1 LSISYPIKLKGDLRQ
16 TMLRTLRKN
25 MKFIIIL
32 MVAFFGI
39 SIFYGLGRYRSSGGG
54 KRTYYI
60 AEVNESGIA
69 SDQLQN
75 AFLNAISRYDDTTL
89 SSLDQ
94 SAIVSFKKNIL
105 DQLINYELFYQ
116 QAQKEKVKISNDEI
130 NLEIDKIKDNFS
142 SPEEFDEVLKA
153 NNITLVRLKEDI
165 KRQLMINSILEETRN
180 QVSISDEELLEYYN
194 ENKDSFLE
202 PEQVHARH
210 ILLETEEEANNLL
223 QQLKEGLTDFAEL
236 AKEKSIGPSAPSGG
250 DLGFFTRGQM
260 VKEFE
265 DAAFSLEPGK
275 ISGVV
280 QTQFGY
286 HIIKCE
292 EKKEEYSPTFEEA
305 KERIINIL
313 RSQREN
319 EAITAL
325 TSKLKEEANI
335 VINYDFDAEI
345 ESLKSSA
352 EESQT
357 PESTEQLTS
366 EEETVSE
373 EATETEEV
381 DDTSKDN

>member
-1 LSISYPIKLKGDLRQ
+1 
-16 TMLRTLRKN
+16 MLRILRKN

-32 MVAFFGI
+32 LVAFFGI
-39 SIFYGLGRYRSSGGG
+39 SIFYGLGQYRSSGGQ

-60 AEVNESGIA
+60 AEVNESGIT
-69 SDQLQN
+69 SDQLQS
-75 AFLNAISRYDDTTL
+75 AFLNAISRYDDKTL

-116 QAQKEKVKISNDEI
+116 QAQKEKIKISNDDI

-142 SPEEFDEVLKA
+142 SPEEFDEALKA

-180 QVSISDEELLEYYN
+180 QISITDEELLEYYN
-194 ENKDSFLE
+194 ENKESFLE

-210 ILLETEEEANNLL
+210 ILVETEEEANNLL
-223 QQLKEGLTDFAEL
+223 LQLKEGLTDFAEL

-250 DLGFFTRGQM
+250 DLGFFARGQM

-265 DAAFSLEPGK
+265 EAAFSLESGE
-275 ISGVV
+275 ISDVV
-280 QTQFGY
+280 QTEFGY

-305 KERIINIL
+305 KEKISNTL
-313 RSQREN
+313 KYQREN
-319 EAITAL
+319 EGISAL
-325 TSKLKEEANI
+325 ISKLREEAAI
-335 VINYDFDAEI
+335 VYNQDFDAEI
-345 ESLKSSA
+345 ESLKSS
-352 EESQT
+352 EEDSQAAD
-357 PESTEQLTS
+357 STEQGTS
-366 EEETVSE
+366 EETVLE
-373 EATETEEV
+373 GAAETEEAK
-381 DDTSKDN
+381 DTSKND

>member
-1 LSISYPIKLKGDLRQ
+1 
-16 TMLRTLRKN
+16 
-25 MKFIIIL
+25 

-39 SIFYGLGRYRSSGGG
+39 SIFYGLGRYRSSGDG

-60 AEVNESGIA
+60 AEVNESGIT

-75 AFLNAISRYDDTTL
+75 AFLNAISRYDDAVL

-116 QAQKEKVKISNDEI
+116 QAQKEKVKISDDEI

-142 SPEEFDEVLKA
+142 SPEEFNEALKA
-153 NNITLVRLKEDI
+153 NNITLVQLKDNI
-165 KRQLMINSILEETRN
+165 KRQLMINSILEEAN
-180 QVSISDEELLEYYN
+180 EE
-194 ENKDSFLE
+194 SFLE

-210 ILLETEEEANNLL
+210 ILVEIEEEANNLL
-223 QQLKEGLTDFAEL
+223 LQLKEGLTDFAEL

-250 DLGFFTRGQM
+250 DLGFFARGQM

-265 DAAFSLEPGK
+265 DAAFSLEPGE

-292 EKKEEYSPTFEEA
+292 ERKEEYSPTFEEA
-305 KERIINIL
+305 KDRISNTL

-319 EAITAL
+319 EVTTAL
-325 TSKLKEEANI
+325 ITKLKEEANI

-352 EESQT
+352 EETQPSD
-357 PESTEQLTS
+357 SSEQATS
-366 EEETVSE
+366 EETVLE
-373 EATETEEV
+373 EKTETEKV
-381 DDTSKDN
+381 NDTSRDN

>member
-1 LSISYPIKLKGDLRQ
+1 
-16 TMLRTLRKN
+16 

-265 DAAFSLEPGK
+265 YAAFSLEPGK

>member
-1 LSISYPIKLKGDLRQ
+1 
-16 TMLRTLRKN
+16 
-25 MKFIIIL
+25 

>member
-1 LSISYPIKLKGDLRQ
+1 
-16 TMLRTLRKN
+16 

-32 MVAFFGI
+32 LVAFFGI
-39 SIFYGLGRYRSSGGG
+39 SIFYGLGQYRSSQ

-60 AEVNESGIA
+60 AEVNDSGI
-69 SDQLQN
+69 SFDQLQS
-75 AFLNAISRYDDTTL
+75 AFLNAISRYDDAVL

-105 DQLINYELFYQ
+105 SQLIDYELLYQ
-116 QAQKEKVKISNDEI
+116 QAQKEKVKIPNDEI

-142 SPEEFDEVLKA
+142 TPEEFDEALKA
-153 NNITLVRLKEDI
+153 NNITLVQLKEDI

-180 QVSISDEELLEYYN
+180 QISISDEELLEYYN
-194 ENKDSFLE
+194 ENKESFHE

-210 ILLETEEEANNLL
+210 ILVETEEEANNLL
-223 QQLKEGLTDFAEL
+223 LLLKEGLTDFAEL
-236 AKEKSIGPSAPSGG
+236 AKEKSIGPSAPNGG

-265 DAAFSLEPGK
+265 DAAFSLEPGE

-286 HIIKCE
+286 HIIKFE

-305 KERIINIL
+305 KERISNTL
-313 RSQREN
+313 KYQKEN
-319 EAITAL
+319 EEISAL
-325 TSKLKEEANI
+325 LAKLREETVI
-335 VINYDFDAEI
+335 VYNYDFDAEI
-345 ESLKSSA
+345 ESLKSAA
-352 EESQT
+352 EEEQT
-357 PESTEQLTS
+357 SDSTEQVTS
-366 EEETVSE
+366 EETVLD

-381 DDTSKDN
+381 KDASKDN

>member
-1 LSISYPIKLKGDLRQ
+1 
-16 TMLRTLRKN
+16 MLRILRKK

-32 MVAFFGI
+32 LVAFFGI
-39 SIFYGLGRYRSSGGG
+39 SIFYGLGQYRSSSQ
-54 KRTYYI
+54 KQTYYI
-60 AEVNESGIA
+60 AEVNKSGIT
-69 SDQLQN
+69 SNQLQS
-75 AFLNAISRYDDTTL
+75 AFLNAISGYDDAVL

-105 DQLINYELFYQ
+105 NQLIDYELLYQ
-116 QAQKEKVKISNDEI
+116 QSQIENVKISNDEI
-130 NLEIDKIKDNFS
+130 NLEIEKIKDNFS
-142 SPEEFDEVLKA
+142 SPEEFNEALKT
-153 NNITLVRLKEDI
+153 NNITLARLKEDI
-165 KRQLMINSILEETRN
+165 ERQLMINSILEETRN

-194 ENKDSFLE
+194 ENKESLIE

-210 ILLETEEEANNLL
+210 ILVETEEEANILL
-223 QQLKEGLTDFAEL
+223 LQLKEGLTDFAEL

-265 DAAFSLEPGK
+265 DAAFSLEAGE

-280 QTQFGY
+280 QSQFGY

-305 KERIINIL
+305 KERISNTL
-313 RSQREN
+313 KYQREN
-319 EAITAL
+319 EAISAL
-325 TSKLKEEANI
+325 TSRLREEA
-335 VINYDFDAEI
+335 VIIFNYDFDAEI

-357 PESTEQLTS
+357 PESTEQVTS

-373 EATETEEV
+373 GVTETEEIN
-381 DDTSKDN
+381 DTSTDN